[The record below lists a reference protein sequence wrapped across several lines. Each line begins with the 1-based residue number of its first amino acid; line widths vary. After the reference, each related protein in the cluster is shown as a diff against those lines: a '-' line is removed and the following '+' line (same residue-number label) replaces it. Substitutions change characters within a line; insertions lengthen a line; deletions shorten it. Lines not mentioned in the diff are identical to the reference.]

1 MSSGVARMHEDEDD
15 RETRAKLDA
24 ASMIRETPLDEFVRR
39 LKELEKE
46 INAVA
51 SKLSI
56 GYGVE
61 VSYDVREVRQFG
73 CQAEYQAIEAKA
85 SQRLI

>member
-15 RETRAKLDA
+15 REARAKLDA
-24 ASMIRETPLDEFVRR
+24 VSTIRETPLDELVQR
-39 LKELEKE
+39 LKALEKE

-51 SKLSI
+51 SKLSD

-73 CQAEYQAIEAKA
+73 CKGEYQAIEAKA